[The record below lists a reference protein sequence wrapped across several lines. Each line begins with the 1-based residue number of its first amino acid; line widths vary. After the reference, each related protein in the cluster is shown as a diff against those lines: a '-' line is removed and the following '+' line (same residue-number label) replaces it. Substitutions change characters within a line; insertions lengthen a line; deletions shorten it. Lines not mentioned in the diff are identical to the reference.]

1 MGGGHERLRWLLCL
15 ASLVLSYLEVK
26 GRWRIPRG
34 GRLPTAG
41 VESPCRKQNIEKRKM
56 GAPTCKT
63 QGPSQRAT
71 QRRWGGGVPGVFE
84 VSPGRGQDSLC
95 SSLGHCG
102 DHMGKQDE
110 AVTCTLC
117 VVDLDAWTCNGS
129 PPRNISAFKGVSSRG
144 SWRFSH
150 VGSAARQREGGTSV
164 TGRVGEIGLQ
174 CIFFCSLRGASCL
187 P

>member
-41 VESPCRKQNIEKRKM
+41 VESPCRKQNIEKK
-56 GAPTCKT
+56 KKW
-63 QGPSQRAT
+63 GPQLAKHKGQVRGPHKGD
-71 QRRWGGGVPGVFE
+71 GGGVPGVFE
-84 VSPGRGQDSLC
+84 VSPRRGQDSFC
-95 SSLGHCG
+95 SYLGHCG

-117 VVDLDAWTCNGS
+117 VVDLDALACNGS
-129 PPRNISAFKGVSSRG
+129 PPRNISAF
-144 SWRFSH
+144 
-150 VGSAARQREGGTSV
+150 
-164 TGRVGEIGLQ
+164 
-174 CIFFCSLRGASCL
+174 
-187 P
+187 